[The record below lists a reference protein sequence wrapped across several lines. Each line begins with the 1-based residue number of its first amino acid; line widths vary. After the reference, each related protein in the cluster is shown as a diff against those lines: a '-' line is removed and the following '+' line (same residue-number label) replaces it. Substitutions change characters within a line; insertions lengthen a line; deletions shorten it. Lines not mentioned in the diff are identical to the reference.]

1 MLVLATSNM
10 NNTGR
15 EPNTIISLST
25 VGQMTFGQMASNR
38 SALTTFHSR
47 LVVSLFHFTDAA
59 FALKRP
65 TMNN

>member
-1 MLVLATSNM
+1 MLVPGTRNM
-10 NNTGR
+10 NNSGR
-15 EPNTIISLST
+15 EPNTIISLCT
-25 VGQMTFGQMASNR
+25 VGQMASNS

-47 LVVSLFHFTDAA
+47 LVVSLFHFTVAA